1 MHHFEGLRLVPVALF
16 AGICFLSGLVWL
28 WLGTLQLLP
37 VCSLMVGDLVRVLRI
52 VVSFGVAY
60 AASVPIRFA
69 FPLF

>member
-1 MHHFEGLRLVPVALF
+1 MYHFEGLCLVPVAFF

-28 WLGTLQLLP
+28 FLP

-52 VVSFGVAY
+52 AVCFAVAY

-69 FPLF
+69 FPFF